1 MDDRSI
7 REFLER
13 DRFARENGME
23 IGEIRVGFART
34 EMTITPHHLNG
45 AGILQG
51 GALFTLADLAFAA
64 ASNSHGPLAV
74 GCQTDVTWFKAV
86 SSGRLTAVAE
96 EIVRT
101 RKLSTCVVRVTDE
114 QGELVALFKGIAYIK
129 G

>member
-1 MDDRSI
+1 
-7 REFLER
+7 
-13 DRFARENGME
+13 
-23 IGEIRVGFART
+23 
-34 EMTITPHHLNG
+34 
-45 AGILQG
+45 
-51 GALFTLADLAFAA
+51 LAFAA

>member
-1 MDDRSI
+1 
-7 REFLER
+7 
-13 DRFARENGME
+13 
-23 IGEIRVGFART
+23 VGFART

>member
-1 MDDRSI
+1 MNDLTI

-13 DRFARENGME
+13 DRFARENGIE

-51 GALFTLADLAFAA
+51 GGLFTLADLAFAA
-64 ASNSHGPLAV
+64 SSNSHGPLAV

-86 SSGRLTAVAE
+86 FSGRLTAVAE

-101 RKLSTCVVRVTDE
+101 RRLSTCVVRVTDE
-114 QGELVALFKGIAYIK
+114 QHELVALFKGMAYSK